1 MKTVVSDLDGTLLAD
16 GSLNKETIAVLKE
29 FQSKNRLVLA
39 TGRNF
44 ESVKWVVDELEMEK
58 YQTGALILINGL
70 AFYDFKDREYIYLN
84 SFDLKEVKKIIKIAY
99 RLFFRVTVV
108 CQNERIT
115 LSSLYDKIFYLLRY
129 LIKHKPIP
137 KQNNKAVYNQVEKI
151 ELGGTIFFNFFF
163 KLLKKRLYNY
173 EVVRVSQYWIEILPK
188 GTNKLNQLKYLVNK
202 YHIDQNDLYVFGDGE
217 NDIEMLQYANNSYAP
232 ENALIEAKNAAHFK
246 CESCNNNGVIKVIQN
261 IIYKT

>member
-1 MKTVVSDLDGTLLAD
+1 MKTVVSDLDGTLLAN

-44 ESVKWVVDELEMEK
+44 ESVKWIVDELEMEK

-115 LSSLYDKIFYLLRY
+115 LSSLYDKIFY
-129 LIKHKPIP
+129 I
-137 KQNNKAVYNQVEKI
+137 A
-151 ELGGTIFFNFFF
+151 
-163 KLLKKRLYNY
+163 
-173 EVVRVSQYWIEILPK
+173 K
-188 GTNKLNQLKYLVNK
+188 G
-202 YHIDQNDLYVFGDGE
+202 
-217 NDIEMLQYANNSYAP
+217 
-232 ENALIEAKNAAHFK
+232 AL
-246 CESCNNNGVIKVIQN
+246 
-261 IIYKT
+261 T

>member
-1 MKTVVSDLDGTLLAD
+1 MKQKLS
-16 GSLNKETIAVLKE
+16 TIFLK
-29 FQSKNRLVLA
+29 FQVLA
-39 TGRNF
+39 ILLIVIDQVTKFIFRTYFEVGEYVPVIENF
-44 ESVKWVVDELEMEK
+44 FYIKLI
-58 YQTGALILINGL
+58 YNTGAAASIFEGQTWLLTIFSILACVAI
-70 AFYDFKDREYIYLN
+70 EY
-84 SFDLKEVKKIIKIAY
+84 
-99 RLFFRVTVV
+99 
-108 CQNERIT
+108 
-115 LSSLYDKIFYLLRY
+115 Y

-188 GTNKLNQLKYLVNK
+188 GTNKLDQLKYLVSK

-261 IIYKT
+261 IIQK

>member
-44 ESVKWVVDELEMEK
+44 ESVKWIVDELEMEK

-115 LSSLYDKIFYLLRY
+115 LSSLYDKIFYILRY

-137 KQNNKAVYNQVEKI
+137 KQNNEAVYNQVEKI

-188 GTNKLNQLKYLVNK
+188 GTNKLDQLKYLVSK

-261 IIYKT
+261 IIKR